1 MVKWEYKNIYLK
13 GTGFRNL
20 TDLDQLDDLMN
31 SLGAEGWELVSTI
44 RKGQNL
50 SFAIAIFKREL
61 SD

>member
-20 TDLDQLDDLMN
+20 TDLDQLDNLMN

-44 RKGQNL
+44 RIG
-50 SFAIAIFKREL
+50 KRE
-61 SD
+61 SHGTS

>member
-50 SFAIAIFKREL
+50 LFAIAIFKREL